1 MNELI
6 KYIAFWCVFALG
18 FATTF
23 RILQALEI
31 EKYFKKYR
39 KFEIHAAYFIITV
52 LVSYLLGRFLLDIIE
67 LFPGN

>member
-1 MNELI
+1 MTDLI
-6 KYIAFWCVFALG
+6 RYLVFWGIFIVAFYAN
-18 FATTF
+18 F

-39 KFEIHAAYFIITV
+39 RIEIHLAYIILSV
-52 LVSYLLGRFLLDIIE
+52 LGSYLLGRFILDMID

>member
-1 MNELI
+1 MTDLV
-6 KYIAFWCVFALG
+6 KYILFWCIFAG
-18 FATTF
+18 SFVVTF

-39 KFEIHAAYFIITV
+39 KMEIHSAYFIITV
-52 LVSYLLGRFLLDIIE
+52 LVSYALGKFLLDIIE